1 VGSWGPDILGPG
13 FQARTLPLLPDE
25 EDDGAVAT
33 LVRHV
38 PALDPHALAAT
49 PTTPSFSWLYLH
61 GWNDYFFNTTLA
73 REVARIGGAFYAVDL
88 RRYGRSLREGQML
101 GWTANLT
108 DYDEEIGQA
117 LAVVRAETGM
127 DTPVVLCGHSTGGLT
142 ASLWADRHPGAL
154 AALVLNSP
162 WLVIQGAD
170 PVRLVGEPVVNTLA
184 RRDPRRPVPL
194 PSFPEESLFT
204 VLSGW
209 DVERDGELPDPAWE
223 GDEYV
228 RGWQVD
234 HRWKVLP
241 TAPVRPGWL
250 QAVLAGQARVSA
262 GLDVRCPVLCLASA
276 RSRLGVTWNEDAR
289 HVDTVLEVDEV
300 VARAV
305 RLGALVT
312 VARFEGGVHDL
323 MLSAP
328 PVREQ
333 VLSVVRRW
341 VAAYVLH

>member
-1 VGSWGPDILGPG
+1 MGSWGPDILGPG

-142 ASLWADRHPGAL
+142 ATPG
-154 AALVLNSP
+154 P
-162 WLVIQGAD
+162 W
-170 PVRLVGEPVVNTLA
+170 
-184 RRDPRRPVPL
+184 RPW
-194 PSFPEESLFT
+194 S
-204 VLSGW
+204 
-209 DVERDGELPDPAWE
+209 
-223 GDEYV
+223 
-228 RGWQVD
+228 
-234 HRWKVLP
+234 
-241 TAPVRPGWL
+241 
-250 QAVLAGQARVSA
+250 
-262 GLDVRCPVLCLASA
+262 
-276 RSRLGVTWNEDAR
+276 
-289 HVDTVLEVDEV
+289 
-300 VARAV
+300 
-305 RLGALVT
+305 
-312 VARFEGGVHDL
+312 
-323 MLSAP
+323 
-328 PVREQ
+328 
-333 VLSVVRRW
+333 
-341 VAAYVLH
+341 

>member
-1 VGSWGPDILGPG
+1 MGSWGPDILGPG

-38 PALDPHALAAT
+38 PALDPQALAAT
-49 PTTPSFSWLYLH
+49 PTTPLFSWLYLH
-61 GWNDYFFNTTLA
+61 GWNDYFFNATLA

-228 RGWQVD
+228 RGWQVE

-241 TAPVRPGWL
+241 TAPVRPG
-250 QAVLAGQARVSA
+250 
-262 GLDVRCPVLCLASA
+262 
-276 RSRLGVTWNEDAR
+276 
-289 HVDTVLEVDEV
+289 
-300 VARAV
+300 
-305 RLGALVT
+305 
-312 VARFEGGVHDL
+312 
-323 MLSAP
+323 
-328 PVREQ
+328 
-333 VLSVVRRW
+333 
-341 VAAYVLH
+341 